1 MKLFNKYLLK
11 VYAQTFY
18 PLFFTLYVITSIVYL
33 VKIATLTSI
42 IEVNFYEL
50 LELYSFT
57 IPTILFY
64 TLPISI
70 FISLVL
76 TISKL
81 SSEYELIVITS
92 FGLNPLKIVW
102 HLLPTIVFSTIFLL
116 VNNLA
121 LMPKADY
128 MRKVFLENKKKEAQ
142 FNIKASQ
149 YGQQFA
155 SWLIYVDNE
164 DDGIYKNI
172 VLYQPK
178 KNGDDIVIAKK
189 ANTNNDGRN
198 LSLNLFDGKAL
209 KIDKKISQVDFAKM
223 VINNEIK
230 YTMDI
235 NTFDDLLL
243 YWEQKQKDDPKMVYF
258 TFSVLSGI
266 LPLVL
271 SFFIIGFG
279 FFNPRYDTNRSA
291 FYSISVTIVYII
303 LAKKL
308 SKILGF
314 DALYILPFVWFILSY
329 IYYLFKVKKYY

>member
-18 PLFFTLYVITSIVYL
+18 PIFFTLYIITSIVYL
-33 VKIATLTSI
+33 VKLATLTSI
-42 IEVNFYEL
+42 IQVNFYEL

-64 TLPISI
+64 TLPITI

-81 SSEYELIVITS
+81 SGEYELIVITS
-92 FGLNPLKIVW
+92 FGLNPLKIVL
-102 HLLPTIVFSTIFLL
+102 HLMPTIIFTTIFLL

-155 SWLIYVDNE
+155 SWLIYVNKE
-164 DDGIYKNI
+164 KDGVYKDI

-178 KNGDDIVIAKK
+178 KNIDQIVIAKK
-189 ANTNNDGRN
+189 ASTNNDGSN
-198 LSLNLFDGKAL
+198 LSLNLTDGKAL
-209 KIDKKISQVDFAKM
+209 KIDQKISQVNFAKM

-235 NTFDDLLL
+235 NTFDDLIL
-243 YWEQKQKDDPKMVYF
+243 YWKQQKKQDPKMVYF
-258 TFSVLSGI
+258 TFSVLSGV
-266 LPLVL
+266 LPLVFIL
-271 SFFIIGFG
+271 FIISFG
-279 FFNPRYDTNRSA
+279 FYNPRYETNRSV
-291 FYSISVTIVYII
+291 FYSISVTILYIV
-303 LAKKL
+303 LSKKL

-314 DALYILPFVWFILSY
+314 DALYILPIIFFIFSY
-329 IYYLFKVKKYY
+329 IYYTMRVKKYY